1 MGLINRHGPA
11 VKAVPIELPASL
23 ISIRGDHFDKGKTIA
38 DHIYRKNSSDD
49 AEQIL
54 DGGCLRAVRKVPDQK
69 FLCRCSWHLHTY
81 ADVRIIIH
89 GCHFVK
95 NYFQVAA
102 GPPDMALD
110 PTRLMLPER
119 L

>member
-11 VKAVPIELPASL
+11 VKAVPIELPARL
-23 ISIRGDHFDKGKTIA
+23 VSIRGNHFDKGKTVA
-38 DHIYRKNSSDD
+38 DHIYRKNSSDH

-54 DGGCLRAVRKVPDQK
+54 DGRRLRTVRKVPDQE
-69 FLCRCSWHLHTY
+69 FLCRCNWYLHTY

-89 GCHFVK
+89 GCRFVK

-102 GPPDMALD
+102 G
-110 PTRLMLPER
+110 
-119 L
+119 